1 VSLPLPGPVPVQL
14 GLGALSAP
22 VQSALSFAVV
32 LLVGAALLR
41 WRGPTVDR
49 AVDRTAEGSPVA
61 VVYGLVAFALV
72 ALVAAYGLSQLARVG
87 AGGAVLRTAGGLVGG
102 TALVTLSAYGYLVLG
117 VYLTEVEG
125 ARRPLLGALVGA
137 VLSALPWLVLP
148 TLPALAAW
156 ALLSAVGL
164 GNPTRHYIHADR
176 TVATE
181 AR

>member
-1 VSLPLPGPVPVQL
+1 MIHPVLAVFPSQL
-14 GLGALSAP
+14 GVAGLSAP
-22 VQSALSFAVV
+22 VRSILSFALV

-49 AVDRTAEGSPVA
+49 AVDRTVEGSPVA

-72 ALVAAYGLSQLARVG
+72 VLVAGYGLSQLARLG
-87 AGGAVLRTAGGLVGG
+87 AGGVVVRTAGELVGG
-102 TALVTLSAYGYLVLG
+102 TAFLTLSAFGYLVVG
-117 VYLTEVEG
+117 VSLTEVEG

-137 VLSALPWLVLP
+137 LLSALPWLVLP
-148 TLPALAAW
+148 TLPAVAAW

-164 GNPTRHYIHADR
+164 GNPARHYLNDDR